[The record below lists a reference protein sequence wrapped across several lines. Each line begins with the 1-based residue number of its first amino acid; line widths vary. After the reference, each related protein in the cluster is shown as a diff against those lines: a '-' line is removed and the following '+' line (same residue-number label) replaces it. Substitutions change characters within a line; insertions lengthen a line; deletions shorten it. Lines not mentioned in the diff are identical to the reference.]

1 MFPREST
8 IRLCCVL
15 SVHYIR
21 MDKPLLILTSIYF
34 FPGFQTYR
42 KLRLMIES
50 IELRFGKW
58 STLINSDQLSSFYY
72 IRCFLEVSTSSLFM
86 AMNIVDNKIFQPG
99 ISKSIIENNQD
110 SRSLGN
116 NFMDNDILS
125 VYKLK
130 NFQTLH
136 VLKMKFLKITK
147 SCLTIV
153 L

>member
-1 MFPREST
+1 
-8 IRLCCVL
+8 
-15 SVHYIR
+15 
-21 MDKPLLILTSIYF
+21 
-34 FPGFQTYR
+34 
-42 KLRLMIES
+42 
-50 IELRFGKW
+50 
-58 STLINSDQLSSFYY
+58 
-72 IRCFLEVSTSSLFM
+72 
-86 AMNIVDNKIFQPG
+86 MNIVDNKIFQPG

-110 SRSLGN
+110 HLGN

-136 VLKMKFLKITK
+136 VLKIKFLKITK

>member
-1 MFPREST
+1 
-8 IRLCCVL
+8 
-15 SVHYIR
+15 
-21 MDKPLLILTSIYF
+21 
-34 FPGFQTYR
+34 
-42 KLRLMIES
+42 
-50 IELRFGKW
+50 
-58 STLINSDQLSSFYY
+58 
-72 IRCFLEVSTSSLFM
+72 M

-147 SCLTIV
+147 SCNDHIIKSLLDLII
-153 L
+153 LKSF